1 MNKKGE
7 KNHVVENRG
16 CESHYGTA
24 FTNIGVG
31 EREEMKKKL
40 CTIFFVPH
48 NVVI

>member
-31 EREEMKKKL
+31 EREEMKKSYVP
-40 CTIFFVPH
+40 FFLYL
-48 NVVI
+48 IMS